1 MPQLTL
7 YRANGACSF
16 VPHAILEELGIDFT
30 TVLLKR
36 GPDGFDAA
44 DGSLTNTEYRKTIH
58 HMGYV
63 PALRVNNE
71 DIITEMPAIL
81 TLISSLAPERGLS
94 GDSLVQRAKVLEWL
108 AWLSGSLHGMGFGMR
123 FRPARFTNDEN
134 LHETVRERGKSL
146 VDAGFSRIDKLLD
159 GKVFPVGEKE
169 TVVDYNLVIFWYWG
183 REIGLSLDKFPR
195 YAGLIKRMEA
205 KESIKRVAAIEE
217 KKLYFP
223 PQ

>member
-44 DGSLTNTEYRKTIH
+44 DGSLTNAEYRNTIH

-71 DIITEMPAIL
+71 DIVTEMPAIL